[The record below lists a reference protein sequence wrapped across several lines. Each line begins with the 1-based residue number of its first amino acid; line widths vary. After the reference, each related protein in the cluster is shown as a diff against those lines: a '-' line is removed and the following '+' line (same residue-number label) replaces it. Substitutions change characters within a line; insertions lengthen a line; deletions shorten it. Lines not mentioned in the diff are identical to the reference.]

1 METNENLKML
11 SEVEQKYLNIKS
23 YMRNL
28 EFKMERLDPGVIRG
42 STNPYT
48 AIYLER
54 LNSLLTNVQDS
65 FSKKNP
71 LQVAQ

>member
-1 METNENLKML
+1 MNTNENLKML
-11 SEVEQKYLNIKS
+11 SEIELKYGNIKK
-23 YMRNL
+23 YMTNID
-28 EFKMERLDPGVIRG
+28 FKMDRLHPELIET

-54 LNSLLTNVQDS
+54 LNALLTNVQDS
-65 FSKKNP
+65 FSKNNP